1 MISEGAVI
9 LTGIKKIKGYIN
21 VIQSMICIK
30 EEE

>member
-1 MISEGAVI
+1 MISENAIVVS
-9 LTGIKKIKGYIN
+9 GIKKIKGYIN